1 MELIAGGEAQ
11 PVRLQFVGCKPG
23 TNVEVSFP
31 DPLADVEMKQVGT
44 FFGDLYEFQVAADLN
59 ARPTPE
65 PIALQL
71 RSSRRRCQRVV
82 HSAEDRA
89 SDDRSVAS
97 RLP

>member
-1 MELIAGGEAQ
+1 
-11 PVRLQFVGCKPG
+11 
-23 TNVEVSFP
+23 
-31 DPLADVEMKQVGT
+31 MKQVGT

-65 PIALQL
+65 PIALQAADP
-71 RSSRRRCQRVV
+71 SRRRCQGVV